1 MSLLDDT
8 FNSFRDITGS
18 VIEKTGKFVDAS
30 RLKLTASEISKEI
43 TRRYE
48 SLGRVV
54 YDARKAGTDINGLVD
69 ECVTSIDALY
79 SRLDDVNARV
89 AKLRDKHYCATCGAV
104 IDRDSVYCARCGCR
118 VRPNTEQPAAE
129 QPESEQ
135 KSDAEEKAEAPFT
148 EADMEQAADKVAEAV
163 DEVVEKV
170 NDAAQEVMDDI
181 ADAVESITEE

>member
-8 FNSFRDITGS
+8 LNSFRDITDS
-18 VIEKTGKFVDAS
+18 VISKTGKLMDVS
-30 RLKLTASEISKEI
+30 RLKLTSAEISKEI

-89 AKLRDKHYCATCGAV
+89 ARLRDKHYCATCGAV
-104 IDRDSVYCARCGCR
+104 VDRDSVYCARCGCR
-118 VRPNTEQPAAE
+118 VRPSAESEQPA
-129 QPESEQ
+129 PEPEQ
-135 KSDAEEKAEAPFT
+135 KPEPEKKTEAPFT
-148 EADMEQAADKVAEAV
+148 EEDMEQAADKVADAV
-163 DEVVEKV
+163 DEVVDKV

-181 ADAVESITEE
+181 ADAVENLTED